1 MSPIAKQHVIPDL
14 AEVKTALLS
23 VSDKTG
29 IIELARALSAAGIK
43 LLSTGGTSKA
53 IADAGIAVED
63 VSSIT
68 DFPEIMDGRVKTLH
82 PSVHGGLLAVRT
94 DEAHQKAMRE
104 QNIQAIDMAVI
115 NLYPFEET
123 IAKGADYDTSVE
135 NIDIGGP
142 AMIRAAAKNHGFV
155 TIMTDPA
162 DYEEVLKELADN
174 ANHTSLELRKR
185 LAHKAFART
194 ASYDAAISNWF
205 ANQVGAEI
213 PLHRS
218 IGGTLAAEMRYGENP
233 HQKAG
238 FYKTGDAR
246 KGVATATQ
254 IQGKQLSYNNIND
267 TDAAFELVCEFNPQE
282 GPAVAI
288 IKHANPCG
296 VARAATLAGAYKKAL
311 ACDPVSAFGGII
323 ALNQT
328 LDGDAAREIVEIFTE
343 VIIAP
348 DADEEAREVIAQK
361 KNLRL
366 LVTGGLPDPSTGGLS
381 VKTVSGGLLVQDR
394 DARVINDLDL
404 KVVTKIKPT
413 EKQLADMRFAF
424 QVAKHVKSNAIVYA
438 RDLATVGIG
447 AGQMSRLDS
456 SRIAA
461 RKAADAME
469 AAGTS
474 ELLTKGSAVA
484 SDAFFPFADGL
495 ISAIEAGATCAIQPG
510 GSMRDDEVIA
520 AADEAG
526 IAMVFTGTRHFR
538 H

>member
-1 MSPIAKQHVIPDL
+1 MSPIAKPHVIPDL
-14 AEVKTALLS
+14 SEVKTALLS

-29 IIELARALSAAGIK
+29 IIDLARALSDKGIK

-53 IADAGIAVED
+53 ISQAGIPVED

-68 DFPEIMDGRVKTLH
+68 NFPEIMDGRVKTLH
-82 PSVHGGLLAVRT
+82 PNVHGGLLAVRT
-94 DEAHQKAMRE
+94 DKDHQKAMAE
-104 QNIQAIDMAVI
+104 QGIAPIDMAVI

-123 IAKGADYDTSVE
+123 ISKGADYDTSVE

-155 TIMTDPA
+155 NIVIDPTDYA
-162 DYEEVLKELADN
+162 EILEQLDTHK
-174 ANHTSLELRKR
+174 NHTSLELRKR

-194 ASYDAAISNWF
+194 ATYDTAISNWF
-205 ANQVGAEI
+205 AEQVSSTM

-218 IGGTLAAEMRYGENP
+218 FAGTLASEMRYGENP
-233 HQKAG
+233 HQAAG
-238 FYKTGDAR
+238 FYKTGDVR

-254 IQGKQLSYNNIND
+254 LQGKQLSYNNIND
-267 TDAAFELVCEFNPQE
+267 TDAAFELVSEFNPE
-282 GPAVAI
+282 NGPAVAI

-296 VARAATLAGAYKKAL
+296 VARGETLGEAYTKAL

-328 LDGDAAREIVEIFTE
+328 LDAASAEQIVEIFTE

-348 DADEEAREVIAQK
+348 DADEEARKIIAAK

-366 LVTGGLPDPSTGGLS
+366 LVTGGLPDPSQKGLAVKS
-381 VKTVSGGLLVQDR
+381 VAGGLLVQDR
-394 DARVINDLDL
+394 DSRVIDDLDL
-404 KVVTKIKPT
+404 KVVTKVQPT
-413 EKQLADMRFAF
+413 QSQLEDMCFAF

-461 RKAADAME
+461 KKAVDAME
-469 AAGTS
+469 AANGS
-474 ELLTKGSAVA
+474 EVLTKGSAVA
-484 SDAFFPFADGL
+484 SDAFFPFPDGL

-510 GSMRDDEVIA
+510 GSMRDNEVIA
-520 AADEAG
+520 AADHAG

>member
-1 MSPIAKQHVIPDL
+1 MSPIAKQHVIPNL
-14 AEVKTALLS
+14 SEVKTALLS

-29 IIELARALSAAGIK
+29 IIELAKTLSGMGIK

-53 IADAGIAVED
+53 ISDAGIPVED
-63 VSSIT
+63 VSSVT
-68 DFPEIMDGRVKTLH
+68 NFPEIMDGRVKTLH
-82 PSVHGGLLAVRT
+82 PSVHGGLLAVRS
-94 DEAHQKAMRE
+94 DKDHLKAMNE
-104 QNIQAIDMAVI
+104 QNISAIDMAVI

-123 IAKGADYDTSVE
+123 IAKGADYDTCVE

-155 TIMTDPA
+155 TVLTDPA
-162 DYEEVLKELADN
+162 DYTEVLEQLSTNNNQTTLK
-174 ANHTSLELRKR
+174 LRKR

-194 ASYDAAISNWF
+194 ANYDTIISNWF
-205 ANQVGAEI
+205 ANEVDSFM

-218 IGGTLAAEMRYGENP
+218 VSGTLAAEMRYGENP
-233 HQKAG
+233 HQQAG
-238 FYKTGDAR
+238 FYKTGDNR

-254 IQGKQLSYNNIND
+254 LQGKQLSYNNIND
-267 TDAAFELVCEFNPQE
+267 TDAAFELVSEFKPE
-282 GPAVAI
+282 DGPAVAI

-296 VARAATLAGAYKKAL
+296 VARAKTLDEAYRKAL

-323 ALNQT
+323 ALNQN
-328 LDGDAAREIVEIFTE
+328 LDAACAKEIVEIFTE

-348 DADEEAREVIAQK
+348 DADEEAREIIAAK

-366 LVTGGLPDPSTGGLS
+366 LTTGGLPDPSAKGLS
-381 VKTVSGGLLVQDR
+381 VKTVAGGLLVQDR
-394 DARVINDLDL
+394 DARIMDDLEL
-404 KVVTKIKPT
+404 KVVTKAQPT
-413 EKQLADMRFAF
+413 DAQLTDMRFAF

-461 RKAADAME
+461 RKAIDAME
-469 AAGTS
+469 AAKGT
-474 ELLTKGSAVA
+474 EPLTKGSAVA

-495 ISAIEAGATCAIQPG
+495 VSAIEAGATCAIQPG

>member
-1 MSPIAKQHVIPDL
+1 MSPTPKNHEIPELAKV
-14 AEVKTALLS
+14 ETALLS

-29 IIELARALSAAGIK
+29 IVEFARALAARGIK
-43 LLSTGGTSKA
+43 LISTGGTSRA
-53 IADAGIAVED
+53 IADAGIEVQD
-63 VSSIT
+63 VSSLT
-68 DFPEIMDGRVKTLH
+68 GFPEIMDGRVKTLH

-94 DEAHQKAMRE
+94 DDDHLKAMTE
-104 QNIQAIDMAVI
+104 QGIAPIDMAVL

-123 IAKGADYDTSVE
+123 VAGGGNYDACVE

-155 TIMTDPA
+155 TVITDPS
-162 DYEEVLKELADN
+162 DYETVLQELDGRQN
-174 ANHTSLELRKR
+174 QTSLALRKR

-194 ASYDAAISNWF
+194 ANYDAAISNWL
-205 ANQVGAEI
+205 ADETGQSM

-218 IGGTLAAEMRYGENP
+218 VSGTLAAQMRYGENP
-233 HQKAG
+233 HQEAG
-238 FYKTGDAR
+238 FYRTGDSR
-246 KGVATATQ
+246 PGVATAQ
-254 IQGKQLSYNNIND
+254 QLQGKQLSYNNIND
-267 TDAAFELVCEFNPQE
+267 TDAAFELVSEFAPQA

-296 VARAATLAGAYKKAL
+296 VARAGSLAAAYRKAL

-323 ALNQT
+323 ALNQQ
-328 LDGDAAREIVEIFTE
+328 LDGEAAREIVEIFTE

-348 DADEEAREVIAQK
+348 DATDEAREIIASK

-366 LVTGGLPDPSTGGLS
+366 LVTGGLPDPAARGLA
-381 VKTVSGGLLVQDR
+381 VKTVAGGLLVQDR
-394 DARVINDLDL
+394 DCRVVDDLEL
-404 KVVTKIKPT
+404 KVVTKVQPT
-413 EKQLADMRFAF
+413 DAQLADMKFAF
-424 QVAKHVKSNAIVYA
+424 QVAKHVKSNAIVYVK
-438 RDLATVGIG
+438 DLATAGVG
-447 AGQMSRLDS
+447 AGQMSRVDS

-469 AAGTS
+469 AANGS
-474 ELLTKGSAVA
+474 EVLTNGSAVA

-495 ISAIEAGATCAIQPG
+495 LSAVEAGVTSVIQPG

-520 AADEAG
+520 AADDAG